1 MWLAGEFLEK
11 AFKINKFSACEILS
25 NWMKFYKDIEK
36 YLEEKKLLGP
46 RKD

>member
-1 MWLAGEFLEK
+1 MKHEWIDYYVYLEK

-36 YLEEKKLLGP
+36 YLEEKKVT
-46 RKD
+46 